1 MTDAAPSSTG
11 GSAGGA
17 YLAWDVHWREAPDDN
32 RWTRPEPQVVDILP
46 LLRDRGVR
54 RVLDLGSGL
63 GRHSLLLAAEGYEV
77 VGVDASPAG
86 LQRSRGWT
94 RPGTKATFVLADM
107 RDLPFDDE
115 TFDYVLA
122 WNVVYHGTDDEVA
135 KAIAEIR
142 RVIRKGGLYQCTM
155 LSKRHARSGLGQAV
169 SPNAFVRPDE
179 DSDKRFP
186 HLYCD
191 GAELLALHA
200 GYEVLSL
207 RDVDHRAGHPR
218 RAGSFHWQAIFE
230 RVG

>member
-115 TFDYVLA
+115 TFDYVL
-122 WNVVYHGTDDEVA
+122 DE
-135 KAIAEIR
+135 
-142 RVIRKGGLYQCTM
+142 
-155 LSKRHARSGLGQAV
+155 
-169 SPNAFVRPDE
+169 
-179 DSDKRFP
+179 
-186 HLYCD
+186 
-191 GAELLALHA
+191 
-200 GYEVLSL
+200 
-207 RDVDHRAGHPR
+207 
-218 RAGSFHWQAIFE
+218 
-230 RVG
+230 